1 MGHAVVVAMVMVVVA
16 VAMRW
21 YWKVQVWKYMFVTGT
36 ASTYCWIDQGDSYPG
51 NPNFENIFLFY
62 AFTYV
67 LLGPLLLTWLNF
79 NPSMD
84 K

>member
-1 MGHAVVVAMVMVVVA
+1 
-16 VAMRW
+16 
-21 YWKVQVWKYMFVTGT
+21 MFVTGT

-67 LLGPLLLTWLNF
+67 LLGPLLLTWFNF